1 MTSIHRSAYKH
12 GVTPDEMFHAMR
24 LNLRRFSNGDMTI
37 SIGPDFSGNLL
48 EIGTFEEGDSFII
61 VHAMRAQEKY
71 LR

>member
-1 MTSIHRSAYKH
+1 
-12 GVTPDEMFHAMR
+12 MFHAMR
-24 LNLRRFSNGDMTI
+24 LHLRRFSNGDMTI

-48 EIGTFEEGDSFII
+48 EVGTFEEGDSFII

>member
-1 MTSIHRSAYKH
+1 MTSIDRSAYKH

-24 LNLRRFSNGDMTI
+24 LHLRRFSNGDMTI
-37 SIGPDFSGNLL
+37 TIGPDFSGNLL
-48 EIGTFEEGDSFII
+48 EIGTFEKGDSFII